1 MYLQRC
7 GLMFAYLPGC
17 HLSRITADGNFNF
30 TEQIRVLSLSSD
42 DMMNSK
48 IQKKSLADEVAG
60 RIREQIITGTYQDG
74 QQLPTEPE
82 LMKQFGVGRS
92 SVREA
97 VRILANSGLLRVQQG
112 VGTFIQKHTGIAEPL
127 LQRLKRSKG
136 EELDEIRQLL
146 EMKIAEKAALNRTAR
161 DIKKMR
167 SALDKRTAAAKS
179 GLAEE
184 CIQADI
190 EFHTCIA
197 EASGNDI
204 LADLYKS
211 FAVQLKS
218 WFMEKYKNVESFRVT
233 TKLHEDLLKSIQ
245 DGDSK
250 QAWAFASK
258 IINK

>member
-1 MYLQRC
+1 
-7 GLMFAYLPGC
+7 
-17 HLSRITADGNFNF
+17 
-30 TEQIRVLSLSSD
+30 
-42 DMMNSK
+42 MMNSK
-48 IQKKSLADEVAG
+48 IQKQSLAEEVAG
-60 RIREQIITGTYQDG
+60 RIRSQIMEGGYQDG

-82 LMKQFGVGRS
+82 LMKKFGVGRS

-136 EELDEIRQLL
+136 EELDEVRQLL
-146 EMKIAEKAALNRTAR
+146 EMKIAEKAALNRTNK

-167 SALDKRTAAAKS
+167 AALDKRTIAANN
-179 GLAEE
+179 GLVEE

-190 EFHTCIA
+190 DFHTCIA

-211 FAVQLKS
+211 FAVHLKS
-218 WFMEKYKNVESFRVT
+218 WFIERHISVDSFKTT
-233 TKLHEDLLKSIQ
+233 TKLHEDLLRSIY
-245 DGDSK
+245 DGDSR
-250 QAWAFASK
+250 QAWANASK